1 MTGEVFRAALR
12 LGLTSFGGPI
22 AHLGYFEQTYVRRLG
37 WLTGAEYAG
46 LVALCQT
53 LPGPTSSQ
61 VGFLV
66 GLHKGGIRGA
76 IAAWAGFTL
85 PSALLMYAFA
95 ILVPRS
101 DSPLLHAAL
110 HGLML
115 TAVAVVAQAVWS
127 MARSL
132 CPDWQRALL
141 AVSSAA
147 VLLIFSNAATQLIV
161 MLLGALGGWL
171 LCDGG
176 PARAP
181 GPDNARGP
189 NTRAALKALLLYL
202 GLLGLLSGLALLEPH
217 GLIGLAAVFYRAGAL
232 VFGGGHVV
240 LPLLRQELVPGGWIS
255 DDQFLSGYG
264 FAQGLPGPLFTVAAY
279 LGAASAPAHA
289 SVLWAGIAMI
299 AIFLPGLLL
308 ASGGRSL
315 WSLLMR
321 HPAASAA
328 LAGINASVVG
338 ILGAAL
344 YNPVWRGGVNDW
356 LDAALA
362 LTALALLQRWRLPPL
377 AIATLCVV
385 YSVIRQAR
393 SL

>member
-1 MTGEVFRAALR
+1 VTGEVFRAALR

-22 AHLGYFEQTYVRRLG
+22 AHLGYFERTYVRRLR
-37 WLTGAEYAG
+37 WLTSEEYAE

-66 GLHKGGIRGA
+66 GLRKAGVPGA
-76 IAAWAGFTL
+76 IAAWLGFTL
-85 PSALLMYAFA
+85 PSAVLMYAFA
-95 ILVPRS
+95 VVVPGV
-101 DSPLLHAAL
+101 DSPLLRPLL

-141 AVSSAA
+141 AVTSATSLLIVSSAS
-147 VLLIFSNAATQLIV
+147 IQLVV
-161 MLLGALGGWL
+161 MSLGALGGWF
-171 LCDGG
+171 LCKGVSDR
-176 PARAP
+176 ART
-181 GPDNARGP
+181 P
-189 NTRAALKALLLYL
+189 NGASRPSNRTALTALLLYL
-202 GLLGLLSGLALLEPH
+202 GVLGLLPALALLDPH
-217 GLIGLAAVFYRAGAL
+217 GILGLAAVFYRAGAL

-240 LPLLRQELVPGGWIS
+240 LPLLRQELVPSGWIS

-264 FAQGLPGPLFTVAAY
+264 FAQGLPGPLFTVAAF
-279 LGAASAPAHA
+279 LGAASAHGQSAP
-289 SVLWAGIAMI
+289 LWASIAVI

-308 ASGGRSL
+308 ASGGLSL
-315 WSLLMR
+315 WGLLTR
-321 HPAASAA
+321 HPGASAA

-344 YNPVWRGGVNDW
+344 YNPVWRGGVSDW
-356 LDAALA
+356 PDAALA
-362 LTALALLQRWRLPPL
+362 IVALVLLQSWRMPPL
-377 AIATLCVV
+377 AIATLCVLF
-385 YSVIRQAR
+385 SVIRQAL